1 MCDAGGEADEYPSY
15 MVIYEALHDICKEQR
30 SIIDK
35 GVDLAVLCST
45 FGALPRLTEVGLSF
59 CEAIEDDLS
68 PSPFTAGMATAEDS
82 YQYHLRVVSDAIQN
96 SRNRGAAINT
106 ISLSGFDLPYCHVW
120 EILDLSTLLESLRKL
135 LQSVRVLRLSYSSS
149 PLELLSRCALDIY
162 QLDMCCMV
170 VKHNALQ
177 DFLQANKR
185 SICSIGFHDVTITES
200 SRLGSRPKLSS
211 DILCKIMKVSPS
223 SSCRAADCGC
233 LPFRKEGWR
242 MLLNGDDHPQRSET

>member
-96 SRNRGAAINT
+96 SRRGAAINT
-106 ISLSGFDLPYCHVW
+106 LSLSGFDLPYCHVW

-170 VKHNALQ
+170 VKRNALH

-223 SSCRAADCGC
+223 SSCQAADCGC
-233 LPFRKEGWR
+233 LPFWKEGRR
-242 MLLNGDDHPQRSET
+242 MLLNGDNHPQRSET